1 MNLTN
6 GDMYFKLK
14 NKITKKYDYLS
25 EDIKTDVVVIGG
37 GITGAISAYYLSKKN
52 INVVVVEKNIIG
64 YGSTSATT
72 ALLEYQ
78 VDIDLYKLE
87 KMIGSNAKKIYKLC
101 LNAVDEIESICKEI
115 GSEFN
120 RVNTLYFTNSF
131 MQKSSI
137 LKEYNA
143 RKKAKFDVKYM
154 ENNDLIN
161 LKACIETLESSGVI
175 DPYKFTC
182 DLFKYLEK
190 NNVKIYEN
198 TEIEEISSDENVYLK
213 TTNGFNI
220 LSSSAIFCTGFETLK
235 YINTNIVSLQKT
247 FTIVSN
253 KLDLNNINFTARDM
267 CDPYHYIRFDNNRI
281 IFGGEDIKINSKLM
295 SEEYLEQIAK
305 EKYNK
310 LYIAMQKM
318 FKINNIEVEYM
329 YNGTFADTI
338 DTLPIIDEIPGL
350 NNCFCNLGYGA
361 NGILYSVIGAKIL
374 KEAIFGLY
382 TKDINMFKINRG

>member
-253 KLDLNNINFTARDM
+253 KLDLDNINFTARDM